1 MNKYIISVRNTANGK
16 YENVE
21 VSEEVYRA
29 YMRTGWNIKDNDES
43 FFKHQI
49 QFSALLGNINDA
61 AENFKEFINAVEDV
75 AEITEKNLISEA
87 LKKVLKQLDQD
98 ERELIFLIFNQNKT
112 EVECAEK
119 YGISQQF
126 INKKKKRILDASI
139 CRELNESKVI
149 KNDKETKWFLASIQ
163 FLINEMY
170 IGDSLWQKNYNT
182 SMPYKKVRN
191 KGELE
196 KYYINNT
203 HEAIITSKAIRY
215 IFKLYLDGMS
225 INQISYNGITFDW
238 NKNMV
243 KRILENE
250 KYLGKDGYPA
260 LIDSETFY
268 RANARKKIKAT
279 SVNEISE
286 ELKII
291 RSLTYCTECGHR
303 LSRIG
308 GNTQTDKWDCR
319 NIECSRFNYRLT
331 DNMIKDILLHI

>member
-1 MNKYIISVRNTANGK
+1 MKKNRNIPFGYTMK
-16 YENVE
+16 
-21 VSEEVYRA
+21 
-29 YMRTGWNIKDNDES
+29 
-43 FFKHQI
+43 
-49 QFSALLGNINDA
+49 
-61 AENFKEFINAVEDV
+61 
-75 AEITEKNLISEA
+75 
-87 LKKVLKQLDQD
+87 
-98 ERELIFLIFNQNKT
+98 
-112 EVECAEK
+112 
-119 YGISQQF
+119 
-126 INKKKKRILDASI
+126 
-139 CRELNESKVI
+139 
-149 KNDKETKWFLASIQ
+149 
-163 FLINEMY
+163 
-170 IGDSLWQKNYNT
+170 
-182 SMPYKKVRN
+182 
-191 KGELE
+191 KGE
-196 KYYINNT
+196 
-203 HEAIITSKAIRY
+203 IIAEPTESQAVKD
-215 IFKLYLDGMS
+215 IFKLYLDGKSMSELARQMS
-225 INQISYNGITFDW
+225 ISQISYNGITFDW

-331 DNMIKDILLHI
+331 DNMIKDILLHILNAVIANPDLLNTDSEISGYTPSIKVKYQQNEINRSMDNPEIDEGTDFRQRTIEHNNNKDRSPSAEKYGKP